1 MYKSLLALSVVAII
15 ASTSCKKKN
24 STEVVHIT
32 DTTYTIDTTVY
43 PDTSYYIAGLFDQMS
58 GTLSTL
64 NVPISVSQNGITDS
78 KVSLSVSGLPAN
90 STADFDAKS
99 GYPPYNTK
107 LNIQLRLTPVGDY
120 PITVTTTTED
130 NRSKNYSFNLKV
142 NTVPKSNCEA
152 MFSSIFTF
160 DDVVIKDS
168 ATGVRKGSDPGF
180 HYPGYGL
187 YINKLFLY
195 AATTDIGDY
204 YISNDN
210 PHTPNDNLDDL
221 QINFDCTDG
230 TINIPVQEIAAEYV
244 KNSTKTLFYI
254 YGKGKVDF
262 TKNTYSITYHTSFN
276 DNGTL
281 RMANITLTG
290 KINN

>member
-1 MYKSLLALSVVAII
+1 MYKSLLILSLAAVV

-24 STEVVHIT
+24 STEVVYIT

-43 PDTSYYIAGLFDQMS
+43 PDTSYYISGLFDQMS

-64 NVPISVSQNGITDS
+64 NVPISVAQNGITDS

-90 STADFDAKS
+90 STADFDAES
-99 GYPPYNTK
+99 GYPPYNTA
-107 LNIQLRLTPVGDY
+107 LNLKLRLAPKGDY

-130 NRSKNYSFNLKV
+130 NKSKNYNFNLKV
-142 NTVPKSNCEA
+142 TDVPKDKCDA
-152 MFSSIFTF
+152 MLSSIFTF
-160 DDVVIKDS
+160 DDVVINDS
-168 ATGVRKGSDPGF
+168 ATGERKGSNPGF
-180 HYPGYGL
+180 HYPGSGL
-187 YINKLFLY
+187 HFNKLFLY

-210 PHTPNDNLDDL
+210 PHTPNDNLDDV
-221 QINFDCTDG
+221 QIYFDCTDG
-230 TINIPVQEIAAEYV
+230 SINIPVQEIAAEYV
-244 KNSTKTLFYI
+244 KNNTKTLFYI
-254 YGKGKVDF
+254 YGKGKIDF
-262 TKNTYSITYHTSFN
+262 TNNTYSITYHTSFN

-281 RMANITLTG
+281 RLANITLTG